1 MKGNVTAKTDLIQ
14 RILVLLVR
22 EMFFFS
28 DKEICQESDHHRELH
43 ELKYILTESI
53 VPRGKKR
60 QNQQFVVID
69 ACIDSFS
76 GRASR
81 WSMGRVVSLDCV

>member
-22 EMFFFS
+22 EMFFFP

-43 ELKYILTESI
+43 ELKRIYKLTRLF
-53 VPRGKKR
+53 PGKK
-60 QNQQFVVID
+60 
-69 ACIDSFS
+69 
-76 GRASR
+76 
-81 WSMGRVVSLDCV
+81 